1 MGDLRHG
8 ARHRVR
14 HRASVA
20 LVGLLMVTGA
30 VCIASNQAHA
40 VVPPGDPGSNVPVQV
55 PLNCDNFAL
64 DDTPGCLYSALVN
77 INYGRS
83 LEGVGPMILPADYP
97 SLPPSEQL
105 FVVFNLERTGRG
117 LPAFSELDAGADNDA
132 LLGALGSS
140 DPPIESS
147 SNFQAGP
154 GVAAFGIGNAL
165 VADWEWMYTDG
176 CYPYRGSA
184 DCTSISPTD
193 PGGWMHRN
201 AILGNYGSEPAAGAA
216 EATATSGSY
225 PGLLTWT
232 AEFGEAEGGVPNGD
246 TVFLNS
252 SVSYPSSAAPWI
264 VRVNPSAGGPG
275 STLTIEGVYL
285 YGASAVDFGS
295 SGCWSHPTVE
305 SDESLGVVVP
315 GCARSGSS
323 VQVVVPPDT
332 SNGLAFN
339 PAGPVVSAA
348 ASSTFRTPFVGM
360 AATPTGGGYWEVAS
374 DGGVF
379 TFGGAGF
386 DGSMGGHHLNAPIV
400 GMAAAPDGHG
410 YWLVGSDG
418 GVFAF
423 GSAGFHGGAGNLRLD
438 RPIVGMAATPDGGGY
453 WLVASDGGVFSYGD
467 ARFHGSMGGRP
478 LHQPVVGMA
487 ADQATGGYWLVA
499 SDGGIFS
506 FDAPFDGSTGNIRLD
521 RPVVGMEAA
530 PNGSGYRLVASD
542 GGIFCFHLPFEG
554 SEGAVRLGAPVVG
567 MTAQGSTGYW
577 MVAADGGIF
586 SFGGAAFYGSQG

>member
-1 MGDLRHG
+1 MGDLRH
-8 ARHRVR
+8 
-14 HRASVA
+14 RASIA
-20 LVGLLMVTGA
+20 LVGILIATGA
-30 VCIASNQAHA
+30 VCVAVNQAHA
-40 VVPPGDPGSNVPVQV
+40 MVPPADPGSNIPLQVPV
-55 PLNCDNFAL
+55 NCDNFAV
-64 DDTPGCLYSALVN
+64 DNTPGCIYSALVD

-83 LEGVGPMILPADYP
+83 LEGVGPMILPTDY
-97 SLPPSEQL
+97 SVLPPSEQL
-105 FVVFNLERTGRG
+105 LVVFNLERTGRG

-132 LLGALGSS
+132 LVGALGSS
-140 DPPIESS
+140 DPPIQSTS
-147 SNFQAGP
+147 TFQAGP
-154 GVAAFGIGNAL
+154 GIAAFGIGNAL

-232 AEFGEAEGGVPNGD
+232 AEFGEAEGGVPNSD

-264 VRVNPSAGGPG
+264 VSVNPSVAGPG

-285 YGASAVDFGS
+285 SGAWAVDFGS
-295 SGCWSHPTVE
+295 SGCWSQPAAE
-305 SDESLGVVVP
+305 SDESLRVVVP
-315 GCARSGSS
+315 GCARSS

-332 SNGLAFN
+332 SNALAFN
-339 PAGPVVSAA
+339 PDGPVVSAA
-348 ASSTFRTPFVGM
+348 ASTTRPHFVGM
-360 AATPTGGGYWEVAS
+360 ATTPTGSGYWEVSS

-379 TFGGAGF
+379 SYGGANF
-386 DGSMGGHHLNAPIV
+386 YGSMGGRHLNAPIV

-423 GSAGFHGGAGNLRLD
+423 GSAGFHGSAGNLRLNK
-438 RPIVGMAATPDGGGY
+438 PIVGMAATADGGGY

-467 ARFHGSMGGRP
+467 ARFHGSMGGRA
-478 LHQPVVGMA
+478 LHQRVVGMA

-499 SDGGIFS
+499 ADGGIFS
-506 FDAPFDGSTGNIRLD
+506 FDAPFDGSTGNVRLD
-521 RPVVGMEAA
+521 RPVVAMEAA
-530 PNGSGYRLVASD
+530 ANGSGYRLVASD

-554 SEGAVRLGAPVVG
+554 SDGAVRLDAPVVG
-567 MTAQGSTGYW
+567 MTAQGTTGYW

-586 SFGGAAFYGSQG
+586 TFGGTGFYGSQG

>member
-1 MGDLRHG
+1 MGDLRH
-8 ARHRVR
+8 
-14 HRASVA
+14 RASIA
-20 LVGLLMVTGA
+20 LVGVLIVTGA
-30 VCIASNQAHA
+30 VCTAVNPAHA
-40 VVPPGDPGSNVPVQV
+40 MVPPADPGSNVPLQV
-55 PLNCDNFAL
+55 PVNCDNFAV
-64 DDTPGCLYSALVN
+64 DNTPGCIYSALVD

-83 LEGVGPMILPADYP
+83 LEGVGPMILPADY
-97 SLPPSEQL
+97 SVLPPSEQL
-105 FVVFNLERTGRG
+105 LVVFNLERTGRG

-132 LLGALGSS
+132 LVGALGSS
-140 DPPIESS
+140 DPPIQST

-154 GVAAFGIGNAL
+154 GIAAFGIGNAL

-201 AILGNYGSEPAAGAA
+201 AILGNYGSESAAGAA
-216 EATATSGSY
+216 EATATSGNY

-264 VRVNPSAGGPG
+264 VSVNPSVGGPG
-275 STLTIEGVYL
+275 STLSIEGVYL
-285 YGASAVDFGS
+285 SGAWAVDFGG
-295 SGCWSHPTVE
+295 SGCWSQPAVE
-305 SDESLGVVVP
+305 NDESLRVVVP
-315 GCARSGSS
+315 GCARASSS

-332 SNGLAFN
+332 SNALAFN
-339 PAGPVVSAA
+339 PDGPVVSAA
-348 ASSTFRTPFVGM
+348 ASTSRPHFVGM
-360 AATPTGGGYWEVAS
+360 ATTPTGSGYWEVAS

-379 TFGGAGF
+379 SYGGADF
-386 DGSMGGHHLNAPIV
+386 YGSMGGRHLNAPIV

-423 GSAGFHGGAGNLRLD
+423 GSAGFHGSAGNLKLD
-438 RPIVGMAATPDGGGY
+438 KPIVGMAATADGGGY
-453 WLVASDGGVFSYGD
+453 WLVAADGGVFSYGD
-467 ARFHGSMGGRP
+467 ARFHGSMGGRA
-478 LHQPVVGMA
+478 LNQPVVGMA
-487 ADQATGGYWLVA
+487 TDQATGGYWLVA
-499 SDGGIFS
+499 ADGGIFS

-530 PNGSGYRLVASD
+530 ANGSGYRLVASD

-554 SEGAVRLGAPVVG
+554 SEGAVRLDAPVVG

-586 SFGGAAFYGSQG
+586 TFGGTGFYGSQG